1 MATRKQPL
9 SVLSLFDGLSCG
21 RLALDRAGV
30 RYDAYL
36 ASEIDPRAIAVTQAN
51 FPDTIQLGDVSNL
64 TTESL
69 PPIGLLMGGSPCQ
82 GFSNVGQGLGF
93 DDPRSHLFYEYL
105 RLLHECQPRY
115 FLLENVPMKR
125 AWEDIITEH
134 MGVEPIEINSNLVS
148 AQNRRRLYWTNI
160 PDVEQP
166 MDRGII
172 LEDIIEEPTEYRI
185 PGSWERYVP
194 ADHPR
199 FVDPYNRC
207 EIIGKSTSL
216 RTNTNNG
223 NMWVRT
229 VNGDYRNLTVSEC
242 EKLQTVPNGYTAAVS
257 PTQAKK
263 MLGNGWTVDVIAHLL
278 AGIR

>member
-9 SVLSLFDGLSCG
+9 SVLSLFDGISCG